1 MEFITNNWETIVT
14 SAVSICAAVAAL
26 LPTPQ
31 PESSVVYRA
40 IHGLI
45 NKVGLN
51 IWNAKNLK

>member
-1 MEFITNNWETIVT
+1 MEFITNNWETILT

-40 IHGLI
+40 VHGLI
-45 NKVGLN
+45 NKVGFN
-51 IWNAKNLK
+51 ILNAKNKF